1 MTTPESETEFRDL
14 QYRDLDRWP
23 LTDAVDAM
31 LDGQIAAI
39 IALKNQTAAIASA
52 AESAAIR
59 LQNGGRLAYAG
70 AGTSG
75 RIAVQDG
82 VELGPTFGWSE
93 DRLAY
98 LIAGGMAALAH
109 SAEGAEDDAI
119 AARDAVLSAAIGPQD
134 VLIGVA
140 ASGRT
145 PFTIAAVE
153 TGRKAGALTI
163 SIANNPDSPLLH
175 AADHAILAQSGSEIL
190 AGSTRM
196 KAGSAQKV
204 VLNLLSTAI
213 MLKLGRVYDGLMV
226 DMVISNAKLLH
237 RGREMVADIADCS
250 ADTAS
255 SALELADNNIKLA
268 VLIAMGKT
276 QQHGAALLSANRGIL
291 RDALKE
297 CHQAD
302 RGDTP

>member
-1 MTTPESETEFRDL
+1 MNTPSETEFRDPR
-14 QYRDLDRWP
+14 YRDLDRWP
-23 LTDAVDAM
+23 LSDAIDAM

-52 AESAAIR
+52 AEDAAQR
-59 LQNGGRLAYAG
+59 LQSGGGRLAYAG

-82 VELGPTFGWSE
+82 VELGPTFGWPE

-98 LIAGGMAALAH
+98 LIAGGMAALSH
-109 SAEGAEDDAI
+109 SAEGAEDDAG
-119 AARDAVLSAAIGPQD
+119 AARDAVGAAGIGSND

-145 PFTIAAVE
+145 PFTISAVE
-153 TGRKAGALTI
+153 SARTAGALTI
-163 SIANNPDSPLLH
+163 SVANNPDSPLLH

-196 KAGSAQKV
+196 KAGSAQKA

-213 MLKLGRVYDGLMV
+213 MLKLGRVYDGMMV
-226 DMVISNAKLLH
+226 DMVISNAKLLQ
-237 RGREMVADIADCS
+237 RGRDMVSTITNCNAES
-250 ADTAS
+250 AA
-255 SALELADNNIKLA
+255 SALKLADNDIKLA
-268 VLIAMGKT
+268 VLIAMGNTKDDAT
-276 QQHGAALLSANRGIL
+276 HMLLTHHGIL
-291 RDALKE
+291 RRALE
-297 CHQAD
+297 AISQIPH
-302 RGDTP
+302 GDTL